1 MTWLPKELTAKQREE
16 RRLKAGQLLLTIDL
30 SQAAIARVIG
40 ISRTAATEWKQQI
53 KQRRHSLVGLKN
65 RPRSGHPPWLTAQQS
80 REALRRLKRYAQ
92 AFGFETA
99 RRTPS
104 RAQQMIKQEYGVIY
118 NANYLGLQTAATWL
132 ESTAASR
139 LRQGAPCASGRAAVS
154 SVSRSLG
161 AVPPSQSFVHKKR
174 QTKKCITESVIL
186 HFSVIHFSV

>member
-30 SQAAIARVIG
+30 SQAAIARIIG

-53 KQRRHSLVGLKN
+53 KQRRHGLVGLKN

-80 REALRRLKRYAQ
+80 QEALRRLKRYAQ

-99 RRTPS
+99 RRTPG

-118 NANYLGLQTAATWL
+118 NANYLSDKLR
-132 ESTAASR
+132 R
-139 LRQGAPCASGRAAVS
+139 LGWSPQRPALYAKERHVRAAARRCTGMPKFRPQEASDNDMYDGKV
-154 SVSRSLG
+154 
-161 AVPPSQSFVHKKR
+161 
-174 QTKKCITESVIL
+174 
-186 HFSVIHFSV
+186 